1 MGKTL
6 AEGILSSKSGVDVQA
21 GDIVVAPIDL
31 VFAQDATAPLA
42 INQFR
47 ALGFDD
53 LANPESTIF
62 FLDHNAPTPTKELS
76 NDHLLIR
83 EFASKTG
90 AKISDVGEGISH
102 EVIAESYAKPGDIV
116 IGADSHTVTLGA
128 LGAFAT
134 GMGSTDVAVCMALGK
149 TWFRVPE
156 SIMVTVNGRMQPG
169 VSAKDLILYLIGC
182 IGAEG
187 ATYMSIE
194 FSGDTIDE
202 MIISQRLTMA
212 NMVVEAGAKVGLF
225 PSDSVTKLF
234 MENHGRGDRYREV
247 KPDIDAVYKQVIE
260 IYATELVPMVA
271 KPHAV
276 DNIASVEE
284 VKGIKVQQVFIG
296 TCTNGRLDDLE
307 VAANILQG
315 KRCHRNTRLLV
326 TPASREVLLQ
336 ALKAGYIEALLES
349 GAVILPP
356 GCASCVGVH
365 QGILGD
371 NEVCLSTANR
381 NFTGRMGNPNSLV
394 YLASPATAA
403 ASALYGVI
411 TDPREVV
418 VI

>member
-6 AEGILSSKSGVDVQA
+6 AEGILSSKSGIDVQA

-47 ALGFDD
+47 SLGFDN
-53 LANPESTIF
+53 LANPESAIF
-62 FLDHNAPTPTKELS
+62 FLDHNAPTPTRELS

-102 EVIAESYAKPGDIV
+102 EVIAESHARPGDII

-156 SIMVTVNGRMQPG
+156 SIKVTVNGRIRHG

-182 IGAEG
+182 TGAEG
-187 ATYMSIE
+187 ATYMSLE
-194 FSGDTIDE
+194 FCGDTINE
-202 MIISQRLTMA
+202 MIISERLTMA

-225 PSDSVTKLF
+225 PSDDVTKSFL
-234 MENHGRGDRYREV
+234 ENHGRGDSYREV
-247 KPDIDAVYKQVIE
+247 KSDNDAVYKQVIE
-260 IYATELVPMVA
+260 INATKLVPMVA
-271 KPHAV
+271 RPHAV
-276 DNIASVEE
+276 DNIAPVEE
-284 VKGIKVQQVFIG
+284 VKGTKVQQVFIG

-307 VAANILQG
+307 VAANILKG
-315 KRCHRNTRLLV
+315 KSCHHNTRLLV

-336 ALKAGYIEALLES
+336 ALKAGYIEVLIES

-381 NFTGRMGNPNSLV
+381 NFIGRMGNPNSLI

-403 ASALYGVI
+403 ASALCGEI

-418 VI
+418 D